1 MNMDELRHELESIQI
16 TFKDT
21 YIASQHEGNDMQNS
35 R

>member
-16 TFKDT
+16 TFKDAH
-21 YIASQHEGNDMQNS
+21 IASQHEGNDMQNS